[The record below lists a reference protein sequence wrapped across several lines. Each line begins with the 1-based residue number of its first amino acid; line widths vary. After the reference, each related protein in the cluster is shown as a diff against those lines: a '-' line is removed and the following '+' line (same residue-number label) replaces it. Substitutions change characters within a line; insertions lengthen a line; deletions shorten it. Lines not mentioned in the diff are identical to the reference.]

1 MELLEQMHADGMI
14 RRTVRV
20 VRREVVYVKSIVEAY
35 PGLASILAPR
45 REGSPE
51 SRLVL
56 VFDRGAEREVD
67 AMLSEL
73 AAETGLAVEPGALGE
88 PGAAVEPGGGVE
100 TTSQSAPQRGP
111 EVEASW

>member
-45 REGSPE
+45 REGASPE

-73 AAETGLAVEPGALGE
+73 AAETGLAVEPGAPVA
-88 PGAAVEPGGGVE
+88 PGVVVE
-100 TTSQSAPQRGP
+100 TTAQSAPQIGP
-111 EVEASW
+111 EGEASW